1 LDEFPLFVE
10 NEIGKGNF
18 ERWKLGK
25 WKFRKWE
32 LKMKNEMETK
42 NYKMEIK
49 LLNGNLENGK

>member
-25 WKFRKWE
+25 
-32 LKMKNEMETK
+32 
-42 NYKMEIK
+42 
-49 LLNGNLENGK
+49 